1 MDNLHRQRARDAL
14 VDELKSFRPK
24 FEEESILDFLASAI
38 KNYRTTLV
46 LGSGVSNSVGLP
58 LWKEL
63 LIDLVDKLCSELD
76 NSENLVASL
85 KKMIDNVSP
94 TVMARYIENI
104 GIAKSSL
111 TENIRE
117 CLYTKYDESKES
129 ILLTPLVQLLVTP
142 DDAVR
147 ISNVLTY
154 NFDNSLERC
163 LDKHRVSY
171 RSIHSAKQYAGKE
184 IGLRIFHP
192 HGLLPHPNDD
202 SDNSFLDDSNIF
214 SERGYNTLFM
224 DIPHWVNTL
233 QLHHFTTRRC
243 IFVGLSMVDP
253 SMRRLLEFA
262 KNQGNHNEAHH
273 VTVQC
278 AKQDMIFNAL
288 FEKDMSSLGVRVLWV
303 EHLERVTR
311 VLQKLQAKLRGT
323 P

>member
-1 MDNLHRQRARDAL
+1 MNNLHLLRRRDDF

-24 FEEESILDFLASAI
+24 FEEENILDFLASAI
-38 KNYRTTLV
+38 KDFRTTLV
-46 LGSGVSNSVGLP
+46 LGSGVSSSVGLP

-63 LIDLVDKLCSELD
+63 LINLVDKLCSELD
-76 NSENLVASL
+76 NSENLAVSL
-85 KKMIDNVSP
+85 KKMIDNASP
-94 TVMARYIENI
+94 AVMARYIENI
-104 GIAKSSL
+104 AITKSGL

-142 DDAVR
+142 GDAVR

-163 LDKHRVSY
+163 LKRHGVSY

-184 IGLRIFHP
+184 MGLRIFHP
-192 HGLLPHPNDD
+192 HGFLPHPSDD
-202 SDNSFLDDSNIF
+202 LDNSFLDDSNIF

-224 DIPHWVNTL
+224 DIPHWANTL

-243 IFVGLSMVDP
+243 ILVGLSMVDP

-262 KNQGNHNEAHH
+262 KNQGNRNEAHH

-278 AKQDMIFNAL
+278 AKPDMIFNAL

-303 EHLERVTR
+303 EHLERMTG
-311 VLQKLQAKLRGT
+311 VLQKLQAKLGGT